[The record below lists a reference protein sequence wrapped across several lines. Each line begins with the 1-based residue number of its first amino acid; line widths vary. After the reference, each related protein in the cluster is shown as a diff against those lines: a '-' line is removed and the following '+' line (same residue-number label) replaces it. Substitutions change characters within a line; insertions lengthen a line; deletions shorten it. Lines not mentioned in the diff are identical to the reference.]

1 VTATDD
7 LPAEIVDYLLR
18 RDAARQ
24 NRAAEV
30 FGRLT
35 ERERL
40 LVKEAAV
47 MGYVQ
52 GRMHPADADH
62 PKDSEVVFRVVD
74 GCLSNSDLYPTL
86 TGRTDDED
94 EEPSDDRA

>member
-1 VTATDD
+1 MTATDE
-7 LPAEIVDYLLR
+7 LPPEIVDYLLR

-24 NRAAEV
+24 NAAAEV
-30 FGRLT
+30 YGRLT
-35 ERERL
+35 EREQL
-40 LVKEAAV
+40 LVREAAV

-86 TGRTDDED
+86 TGREDDET
-94 EEPSDDRA
+94 EETSDGNA

>member
-1 VTATDD
+1 MTATDE
-7 LPAEIVDYLLR
+7 LPPEIVDYLVR
-18 RDAARQ
+18 RDAARR
-24 NRAAEV
+24 NAAAEV
-30 FGRLT
+30 YSRLT
-35 ERERL
+35 EREQL

-86 TGRTDDED
+86 TGRNDEETDD
-94 EEPSDDRA
+94 A